1 MLGLLEKHQ
10 PSGDTHGIST
20 NPSRRGDYLQRHL
33 LMELGMRKKALVFW
47 ITQLF
52 SIQHHCCSV
61 STELLVFTTS
71 KWSEK
76 NSEELELCLQ
86 KIKTQYGNNP
96 VHLDMNKPNF
106 KKKLVQLTKLCLQ
119 RVGAHPGG
127 ARACGLCCLT
137 FNITFITFSTTVLVC
152 SDQALFSQ
160 ASPALFMNEKSQ
172 IHTVLLLPSPQH
184 FLKNTS
190 GTSKENTWEWLQLV
204 EEQEAQTVDA
214 SGQSSEL
221 WGMHST
227 QSQAEGTLQ

>member
-160 ASPALFMNEKSQ
+160 ASPTLFMNEKSQ
-172 IHTVLLLPSPQH
+172 IHT
-184 FLKNTS
+184 
-190 GTSKENTWEWLQLV
+190 GY
-204 EEQEAQTVDA
+204 DA
-214 SGQSSEL
+214 GQSSCFPPHNTFWKYL
-221 WGMHST
+221 WN
-227 QSQAEGTLQ
+227 